1 MWAIMVVLQLM
12 LPRDSL
18 NNIVSLLS
26 LQGTFTLCLTNSTVI
41 FQYVYKGETVREG
54 NIIKLSELM
63 NTPT

>member
-26 LQGTFTLCLTNSTVI
+26 LRGTFTLFLTKSRVI
-41 FQYVYKGETVREG
+41 FQYLYKGETVREG

>member
-26 LQGTFTLCLTNSTVI
+26 LQDAFRLLLANFTLIC
-41 FQYVYKGETVREG
+41 K
-54 NIIKLSELM
+54 K
-63 NTPT
+63 